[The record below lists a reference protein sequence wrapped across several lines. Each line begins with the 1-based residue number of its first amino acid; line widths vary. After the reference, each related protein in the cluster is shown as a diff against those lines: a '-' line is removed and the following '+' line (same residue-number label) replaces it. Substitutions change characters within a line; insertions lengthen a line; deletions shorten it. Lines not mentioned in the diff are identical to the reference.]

1 MKILIAYASKNGS
14 TADCAKRLANLMHH
28 ADVTLVNLETE
39 SPEPDLYD
47 VVVFG
52 SSVRF
57 GKLLPPAT
65 RFLKEHHDTLL
76 QKKLALFL
84 CCGYAHEYEYYL
96 EKLFPKDVLEHS
108 VQTLY
113 FGGTLKK
120 DGLPFFD
127 KMVVRSMRASIFEND
142 IDNGEYTPTLPSI
155 LPENIDKMATHIRG
169 CLKS

>member
-14 TADCAKRLANLMHH
+14 TRDCAARLAELMHH
-28 ADVTLVNLETE
+28 ADVTLADLENE
-39 SPEPDLYD
+39 RPDLSVYD

-57 GKLLPPAT
+57 GRFLPAAT
-65 RFLKEHHDTLL
+65 RFLKENRDTLL
-76 QKKLALFL
+76 QKTLALFL

-96 EKLFPKDVLEHS
+96 QKLFGEKLLEHS

-113 FGGTLKK
+113 FGGTLRK

-142 IDNGEYTPTLPSI
+142 IENGEYTPTLPSI
-155 LPENIDKMATHIRG
+155 LPENIDKMATHLREY
-169 CLKS
+169 LKP

>member
-14 TADCAKRLANLMHH
+14 TRDCVLRLAERMHH
-28 ADVTLVNLETE
+28 ADVTLADLEKGTP
-39 SPEPDLYD
+39 SLDPYD

-57 GKLLPPAT
+57 GKLLPAAT
-65 RFLKEHHDTLL
+65 RFLKEHKAQLL

-96 EKLFPKDVLEHS
+96 QKLFPEEMLQHS

-113 FGGTLKK
+113 FGGTLRK
-120 DGLPFFD
+120 DGLSFFD

-142 IDNGEYTPTLPSI
+142 MENGEYTPTLPSI
-155 LPENIDKMATHIRG
+155 LPENIDKMATHLREA
-169 CLKS
+169 LKS

>member
-14 TADCAKRLANLMHH
+14 TRDCVLRLAERMHH
-28 ADVTLVNLETE
+28 ADVTLADLEKSTP
-39 SPEPDLYD
+39 SLDPYD

-65 RFLKEHHDTLL
+65 RFLKEHKHQLL

-96 EKLFPKDVLEHS
+96 QKLFPED
-108 VQTLY
+108 
-113 FGGTLKK
+113 
-120 DGLPFFD
+120 
-127 KMVVRSMRASIFEND
+127 
-142 IDNGEYTPTLPSI
+142 
-155 LPENIDKMATHIRG
+155 
-169 CLKS
+169 